1 MYHRGPPLLTLIIRS
16 RYCYPTAVFSSMLLS
31 GISGYHI
38 QMFRCHRQTA
48 ASGCEILVAMT
59 GEAFDLSVGSPGTEI
74 TLIKRLQNQ
83 LTGPLG
89 GST

>member
-1 MYHRGPPLLTLIIRS
+1 MRFALLL
-16 RYCYPTAVFSSMLLS
+16 PDSSVQLDALS

-48 ASGCEILVAMT
+48 ASGCEILVGTT
-59 GEAFDLSVGSPGTEI
+59 GEAFDLSFGSPGTEI